1 MDKKLRRELM
11 VKAMKVQ
18 PIFTIG
24 KMGITDIF
32 LSEIDRALKA
42 RELIKIAVGRNC
54 PLDCRDCADLIA
66 DKTNSQVVQLIG
78 RKIVLYRK
86 REDEESNQQK

>member
-11 VKAMKVQ
+11 AKAMKAQ
-18 PIFTIG
+18 TIFTIG
-24 KMGITDIF
+24 KMGITEVF
-32 LSEIDRALKA
+32 LSEIDRAIEA
-42 RELIKIAVGRNC
+42 RELIKIAVGKNC
-54 PLDCRDCADLIA
+54 ALDCRDCADQIA

-86 REDEESNQQK
+86 RKDEESHQQK

>member
-54 PLDCRDCADLIA
+54 SLDCRDCADLIA